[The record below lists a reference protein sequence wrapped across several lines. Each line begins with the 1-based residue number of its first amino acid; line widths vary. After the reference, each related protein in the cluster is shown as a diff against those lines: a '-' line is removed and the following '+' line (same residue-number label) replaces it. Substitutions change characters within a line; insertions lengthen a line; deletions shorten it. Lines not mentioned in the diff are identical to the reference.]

1 MENKKF
7 FGWPLTVVL
16 GIMYFCSSGFVLSTA
31 QIVNPMMM
39 QDPSMGLSGTLLG
52 TGFSLFVLMQG
63 LPSPFVGW
71 LIGKKGARFTMII
84 GGIVMLLSAL
94 AMVFVVR
101 DAITYFIFFGVF
113 LSVSTIMAGQISVQS
128 TVGEWFI
135 AKRGMAMSVMMGIG
149 GLASFVAPLAV
160 NSVIN
165 ASGGSWQAGWYLL
178 VGLAVILIVLA
189 LVVVKNKPADI
200 GQLPDG
206 GADAKMKAEGKSFK
220 VYKNMGEVKYSQAIK
235 SPYFWLIALA
245 GSGGFC
251 AFSLATSQGVI
262 NFTSLGFDTGVIVGA
277 AAVMGIASLIG
288 KLVTGFIADTV
299 EPVRILGVALVVLVI
314 GVLCGAWA
322 SNPAMIYLYYICTGL
337 GFGTIATN
345 LPTTVANYFGTTAF
359 SKNLSTVML
368 TTTILSSIIPIMA
381 GMLFD
386 ATGMCTMAFIVTA
399 IIVAVCAVCAFLVR
413 IPKKEAVAASE
424 E

>member
-1 MENKKF
+1 MEKTKF
-7 FGWPLTVVL
+7 SGWPLTVVL

-31 QIVNPMMM
+31 QIVNPLMMK
-39 QDPSMGLSGTLLG
+39 DPTMGLSGTLLG

-63 LPSPFVGW
+63 IPSPLVGW

-94 AMVFVVR
+94 AMVFIVR
-101 DAITYFIFFGVF
+101 DPITYFIFFGVF

-128 TVGEWFI
+128 TVGQWFI
-135 AKRGMAMSVMMGIG
+135 AKRGVAMSVMMGIG

-160 NSVIN
+160 NYVIN

-178 VGLAVILIVLA
+178 VGLAIILILLA
-189 LVVVKNKPADI
+189 AFVVKNKPADV

-206 GADAKMKAEGKSFK
+206 GADVQMEKEGKSFK
-220 VYKNMGEVKYSQAIK
+220 VYKNTGEVTYGQAVK

-262 NFTSLGFDTGVIVGA
+262 NFTALGFDTGVIVGA

-288 KLVTGFIADTV
+288 KLVIGLAADVV
-299 EPVRILGVALVVLVI
+299 EPIRIMGAALVVLVI

-345 LPTTVANYFGTTAF
+345 LPTTVANYFGVTAF

-368 TTTILSSIIPIMA
+368 TTTIISSIIPIMA
-381 GMLFD
+381 GALFD
-386 ATGMCTMAFIVTA
+386 ATGMCTTAFIVTA
-399 IIVAVCAVCAFLVR
+399 VIVAVCAVCAFLVR
-413 IPKKEAVAASE
+413 IPKKAAVAE
-424 E
+424 